1 MVPKKLIEVEVR
13 LYGKLS
19 EYSSQA
25 EVGKAMVFPLQENTS
40 LSSLLDQLHLPLEEV
55 KLVFVNNQQRN
66 NNYKLSDGDRV
77 AIFPVI
83 AGG

>member
-1 MVPKKLIEVEVR
+1 MQKKLIEIEVR

-19 EYSSQA
+19 EYSSKA
-25 EVGKAMVFPLQENTS
+25 GIGKVMAVTLQENTS
-40 LSSLLDQLHLPLEEV
+40 LSSFLDQLHLPREEV

-66 NNYKLSDGDRV
+66 NSYKLQDGDRV
-77 AIFPVI
+77 AMFPLI